1 MKRFM
6 LAAPFFV
13 ASPALAHHP
22 LGGLPMETFSHGILS
37 GIGHP
42 VLGFDHLFFIVAMG
56 IMAHLSGHRFKA
68 PLFYIAAMLA
78 GCSAAYAGLNL
89 PLQEAMIALSLIVL
103 GGLIARNRTGGRGA
117 VLMAFAG
124 FGLFHGAAFG
134 ASIAAQEGGA
144 GAAVLIGYL
153 TGLGVV
159 QYLIAVGAGLAARQ
173 ASTLQTQLAGAM
185 VAGVGVF
192 LCLEQIEGPLIALMS
207 AG

>member
-1 MKRFM
+1 M
-6 LAAPFFV
+6 
-13 ASPALAHHP
+13 
-22 LGGLPMETFSHGILS
+22 
-37 GIGHP
+37 
-42 VLGFDHLFFIVAMG
+42 
-56 IMAHLSGHRFKA
+56 
-68 PLFYIAAMLA
+68 IAV
-78 GCSAAYAGLNL
+78 SLNL
-89 PLQEAMIALSLIVL
+89 L
-103 GGLIARNRTGGRGA
+103 GGLIAGNRAGGRGA

-144 GAAVLIGYL
+144 GAAVLVGYL
-153 TGLGVV
+153 IGLGMV
-159 QYLIAVGAGLAARQ
+159 QYLIAVGAGWAARQ